1 MKDTLSLHKTIKYA
15 SDMKKL
21 EEQGRVLILPCSTNN
36 EIYKTIMNFINDISV
51 DTNKQLDNNGEN

>member
-1 MKDTLSLHKTIKYA
+1 MKDALSLHKTIKYA

-21 EEQGRVLILPCSTNN
+21 EEQGRVLILPCSINN